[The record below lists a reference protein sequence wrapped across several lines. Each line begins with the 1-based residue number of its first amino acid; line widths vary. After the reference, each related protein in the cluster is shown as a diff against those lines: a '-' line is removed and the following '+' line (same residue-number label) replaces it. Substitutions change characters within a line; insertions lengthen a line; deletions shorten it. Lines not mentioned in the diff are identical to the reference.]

1 MEEILRIEHVSKSFP
16 GVKAL
21 NDINFSIQKGEVI
34 AIIGENGAGKSTLI
48 KIINGIYHADEGQI
62 YYKGV
67 PANINSPAEALS
79 AGISTIHQE
88 LNQMLNMSIA
98 ENIFCGHENRTA
110 RGLFDRKTTYQR
122 AQELIRKVGLNESSA
137 TLLSKLSNAQ
147 CQMVE
152 LAKAISYNAELIIM
166 DEPTSSL
173 TENEV
178 ETLMGIIDMLRSEGV
193 AIIFISHKIEEIQRI
208 ADRVVVL
215 RDGNHVGTLDIHE
228 CDREKLIGLIV
239 GRQLENLYPK
249 ATVEQ
254 GEIVLSVKGL
264 TTREGYVHDVSFDV
278 HAGEILGLYGLVGA
292 GRSETVGAIFGTEHL
307 ESGAVLVNGEP
318 LKKDSPIDAIRAGI
332 GFVTE
337 DRKLLGLVQE
347 MSVRENVTLS
357 CLERVSNHGVISE
370 KKEKELTEKAVADL
384 HIKTSGIE
392 QACINLSGGNQQKV
406 VIAKWLNVSPKILI
420 LDEPTRGI
428 DIGAKREIF
437 LLIEELVKNGVA
449 IIMVSSELPEILGLS
464 DRIIVMHEGA
474 IKGELIREQAN
485 ENVIM
490 EMILNDKTA

>member
-1 MEEILRIEHVSKSFP
+1 MEEILRIEHISKSFP

-21 NDINFSIQKGEVI
+21 EDINFSIHKGEVV
-34 AIIGENGAGKSTLI
+34 AVIGENGAGKSTLI

-62 YYKGV
+62 YYKGA
-67 PANINSPAEALS
+67 PANINSPAEALD

-98 ENIFCGHENRTA
+98 ENIFCGHENRTKQ
-110 RGLFDRKTTYQR
+110 GLFDRKTTYAK
-122 AQELIRKVGLNESSA
+122 AQELIEKVGLNQKSS
-137 TLLSKLSNAQ
+137 TLVSEISNAQ
-147 CQMVE
+147 RQMVE

-178 ETLMGIIDMLRSEGV
+178 DTLMGIIEMLRKDGIS
-193 AIIFISHKIEEIQRI
+193 IIFISHKIEEIQRI

-215 RDGNHVGTLDIHE
+215 RDGQHVGTLDISE

-239 GRQLENLYPK
+239 GRKLENLYPK
-249 ATVEQ
+249 ADVEV
-254 GEIVLSVKGL
+254 GEVVLSVNGLATKG
-264 TTREGYVHDVSFDV
+264 GYVHDVSFDV
-278 HAGEILGLYGLVGA
+278 RAGEILGLYGLVGA
-292 GRSETVGAIFGTEHL
+292 GRSETVGAIFGTERL
-307 ESGAVLVNGEP
+307 ESGTVSINGKT
-318 LKKDSPIDAIRAGI
+318 LKKDSPIDSIRDGI

-357 CLERVSNHGVISE
+357 SLEKVSRRGVIS
-370 KKEKELTEKAVADL
+370 KKSEKETSEKAVSEL
-384 HIKTSGIE
+384 HIKTPSIE

-406 VIAKWLNVSPKILI
+406 VIAKWLSVSPKVLI

-437 LLIEELVKNGVA
+437 LLIEDLVKNGVA
-449 IIMVSSELPEILGLS
+449 IILVSSEMPEILGLS
-464 DRIIVMHEGA
+464 DRILVMHEGV
-474 IKGELIREQAN
+474 IKGELTREQAN
-485 ENVIM
+485 ENAIM
-490 EMILNDKTA
+490 ELILNNPSA

>member
-21 NDINFSIQKGEVI
+21 NDINFSIHRGEVI

-48 KIINGIYHADEGQI
+48 KIINGIYRADEGQI

-67 PANINSPAEALS
+67 PANINNPAEALN

-98 ENIFCGHENRTA
+98 ENIFCGHENRTK
-110 RGLFDRKTTYQR
+110 RGLFDRKATYR
-122 AQELIRKVGLNESSA
+122 KAQELIEKVGLNESSS
-137 TLLSKLSNAQ
+137 TPLSQLSNAQ

-178 ETLMGIIDMLRSEGV
+178 ETLMGIIEMLRNEGV
-193 AIIFISHKIEEIQRI
+193 AIIFISHKIDEIQRI

-215 RDGNHVGTLDIHE
+215 RDGSHVGTLDIAE

-239 GRQLENLYPK
+239 GRKLENLYPK
-249 ATVEQ
+249 AMVAP
-254 GEIVLSVKGL
+254 GEVVLSVKGL
-264 TTREGYVHDVSFDV
+264 STREGYVHDVSFDV
-278 HAGEILGLYGLVGA
+278 RAGEILGLYGLVGA
-292 GRSETVGAIFGTEHL
+292 GRSETVGAIFGTERL
-307 ESGAVLVNGEP
+307 ESGSVVINGKI
-318 LKKDSPIDAIRAGI
+318 LKKDSPINAIHEGI

-347 MSVRENVTLS
+347 MGVRENVTLS
-357 CLERVSNHGVISE
+357 CLEKVSHRGIISRKQE
-370 KKEKELTEKAVADL
+370 KALAEKAVSDL
-384 HIKTSGIE
+384 HIKASGIE

-406 VIAKWLNVSPKILI
+406 VIAKWLNVSPKVLI

-464 DRIIVMHEGA
+464 DRIIVMHEGV
-474 IKGELIREQAN
+474 IKGELTREQAN

-490 EMILNDKTA
+490 EMILNEQSA